1 LDKEEYHQKLDELTS
16 YVREKDY
23 ENALNIV
30 DSIDWR
36 RVKSINTLNMVADVY
51 EVNKDYESAKDILVL
66 AYSRASIGRNIL
78 YRLVEVCIR
87 LNQIDEAEKY
97 FREFSKVAKNDNSR
111 CILQYKLF
119 KAKGAPLEA
128 QIDVLEE
135 YKERE
140 YTERWAY
147 ELAVLYSRAGD
158 TKKCVE
164 TCDDLIL
171 WFSEGRYVMKAME
184 LKKQYAALTPS
195 QEQNYNRMKAAANR
209 RKQEERPAASSE
221 EAEGTE
227 ADASARAG
235 MFEEEERHAPESE
248 HASDSASVDFRDR
261 LAKGFRNVMH
271 SFTEDGESETGRRP
285 DKNSSSGSRRAS
297 GEDMAGGSR
306 RASGQNMTA
315 DARRVS
321 DEGMTA
327 DADGI
332 AGKDMRSD
340 RRGAAAESYDFR
352 AEGSA
357 RPSNNPELRQQNA
370 GAERKMTPAA
380 AAAEK
385 ARREGTSRK
394 MSTGEFN
401 LDAFLAETAGS
412 FSSEIAA
419 GSAKNNGTEAVS
431 AENGAAD
438 TAAAGKTSEQTAAA
452 GHTAEQA
459 AAEDHGS
466 AENAAEKRET
476 TDSRVT
482 NAENSKAWKP
492 APAAEIVEEEFPE
505 EAEIVEEESPEEA
518 EIVEEEFPEE
528 AEVVEEE
535 SPEEAEGVKD
545 EIRFEETEIVEEESP
560 EEAEVVEEESPE
572 EAEVVEEE
580 SPEEAEVV
588 EEESPEEAGIVEEG
602 SPEEAEIVE
611 EESPEEAEVVEEES
625 PEVAGAAEE
634 TVTGD
639 AEAVKEESPE
649 EAETVGEEPQKE
661 TAEPKDQAGGIRL
674 RDLEEEDLSREVTP
688 EALKAEAETE
698 AAADSTGREKS
709 EESGTGE
716 ASVGTD
722 SQKPKKKEI
731 HYIEEL
737 EIPDPQ
743 PTEEEKA
750 SHTHTIPLDTIGAN
764 TIPIS
769 IDKILSEETPEE
781 RRIRIMNR
789 AKPTRMNEEQ
799 RKIFTYFA
807 RIPGMDAQI
816 LEAISCVYEHAGEKT
831 SLHGNIAVMGARG
844 TGKTR
849 LTHGLVVAMCKDLG
863 MDAAKV
869 ARVKGADLNEKDPA
883 KVVARMAGG
892 FFMIEDVS
900 GMNEATVEKL
910 SQAMEFRTDCMIT
923 IIEDEKV
930 AMRAFLKK
938 YPRFAAKFDRVISI
952 PVFTNDELIT
962 FARTYATEN
971 GYKIDDMAIL
981 ALYTMIG
988 NMQTEE
994 EPVTISIVKEMIDK
1008 AISRSSAKRRRSRKN
1023 KKDKWLVL
1031 QEKDFNLT

>member
-1 LDKEEYHQKLDELTS
+1 MDKEEYHQKLDELTA

-23 ENALNIV
+23 ENALSIV

-111 CILQYKLF
+111 CLLQYKLF

-147 ELAVLYSRAGD
+147 ELAVLYSKAGD

-209 RKQEERPAASSE
+209 RKQEQSAGVASEDTESTE
-221 EAEGTE
+221 E
-227 ADASARAG
+227 DASARAG
-235 MFEEEERHAPESE
+235 IFKEEEREVPES
-248 HASDSASVDFRDR
+248 SSFVKRDR
-261 LAKGFRNVMH
+261 NRGEAAGSLESDNQVSGRGKRSEQEHPAESAAVEFKDRLEKGFHHVMH
-271 SFTEDGESETGRRP
+271 SFTEEGKTVDSGRNR
-285 DKNSSSGSRRAS
+285 DENVIVDSRRNS
-297 GEDMAGGSR
+297 GQHAGSDLRRTSDAGR
-306 RASGQNMTA
+306 TADTERAS
-315 DARRVS
+315 
-321 DEGMTA
+321 DE
-327 DADGI
+327 DL
-332 AGKDMRSD
+332 RSD
-340 RRGAAAESYDFR
+340 FGRSTDGSQASRVG
-352 AEGSA
+352 GSA
-357 RPSNNPELRQQNA
+357 RPSNNPELKQQNSVS
-370 GAERKMTPAA
+370 ERKLTPAA

-394 MSTGEFN
+394 MNTGDFN

-419 GSAKNNGTEAVS
+419 GAAKSETTGDAKAEAPTKAEGAARDAVPVEETEAV
-431 AENGAAD
+431 EI
-438 TAAAGKTSEQTAAA
+438 
-452 GHTAEQA
+452 
-459 AAEDHGS
+459 
-466 AENAAEKRET
+466 ET
-476 TDSRVT
+476 P
-482 NAENSKAWKP
+482 KA
-492 APAAEIVEEEFPE
+492 
-505 EAEIVEEESPEEA
+505 EAEIVEEKVSDRT
-518 EIVEEEFPEE
+518 
-528 AEVVEEE
+528 
-535 SPEEAEGVKD
+535 GVKNGT
-545 EIRFEETEIVEEESP
+545 RF

-580 SPEEAEVV
+580 SPEEAE
-588 EEESPEEAGIVEEG
+588 A
-602 SPEEAEIVE
+602 VE

-625 PEVAGAAEE
+625 PEE
-634 TVTGD
+634 
-639 AEAVKEESPE
+639 AEAVEEESPE
-649 EAETVGEEPQKE
+649 EAETVEEEVPEATEKS
-661 TAEPKDQAGGIRL
+661 KNLAGGIRL

-688 EALKAEAETE
+688 ETLKTGAGTE
-698 AAADSTGREKS
+698 GAAAGTGSVPS
-709 EESGTGE
+709 EEVRTDGTS
-716 ASVGTD
+716 ADAD
-722 SQKPKKKEI
+722 SAKPKKKEI

-743 PTEEEKA
+743 PSEAERA

-764 TIPIS
+764 TVPIS

-869 ARVKGADLNEKDPA
+869 ARVRGADLNEKDPA
-883 KVVARMAGG
+883 RVVARMAGG
-892 FFMIEDVS
+892 FFIIEDVS

-994 EPVTISIVKEMIDK
+994 EPVTISIVKDIIDK

>member
-1 LDKEEYHQKLDELTS
+1 MDKEEYHQKLDELTA

-23 ENALNIV
+23 ENALSIV

-87 LNQIDEAEKY
+87 LHQIDEAEKY

-111 CILQYKLF
+111 CLLQYKLF

-147 ELAVLYSRAGD
+147 ELAVLYSKAGD

-209 RKQEERPAASSE
+209 RKQEQSAGAPSE
-221 EAEGTE
+221 DTE
-227 ADASARAG
+227 STEEDASARAG
-235 MFEEEERHAPESE
+235 IFKEEEREVPES
-248 HASDSASVDFRDR
+248 SSFMKRDR
-261 LAKGFRNVMH
+261 NRAEAVGSMESDNQSSGRGTGSEQEHPAESAAVEFKDRLEKGFHHVIH
-271 SFTEDGESETGRRP
+271 SFTEESVDSGRNR
-285 DKNSSSGSRRAS
+285 DQNATVDSGRNPGRY
-297 GEDMAGGSR
+297 AGSDLRGTSDAGR
-306 RASGQNMTA
+306 TA
-315 DARRVS
+315 DTERYS
-321 DEGMTA
+321 DE
-327 DADGI
+327 DL
-332 AGKDMRSD
+332 RSD
-340 RRGAAAESYDFR
+340 FRRSTDESQ
-352 AEGSA
+352 ASSVGGSA
-357 RPSNNPELRQQNA
+357 RPSNNPELKQQNSVS
-370 GAERKMTPAA
+370 ERKMTPAA

-394 MSTGEFN
+394 MNTGDFN

-419 GSAKNNGTEAVS
+419 GAAKKETAGTAKADAPAEERGASKAEA
-431 AENGAAD
+431 AAKTAD
-438 TAAAGKTSEQTAAA
+438 TVK
-452 GHTAEQA
+452 AETPVEETGASKAEA
-459 AAEDHGS
+459 AAEKADTVK
-466 AENAAEKRET
+466 AE
-476 TDSRVT
+476 
-482 NAENSKAWKP
+482 
-492 APAAEIVEEEFPE
+492 APVEEAEAVEIETPE
-505 EAEIVEEESPEEA
+505 AEAEIVEEKVSDGT
-518 EIVEEEFPEE
+518 
-528 AEVVEEE
+528 
-535 SPEEAEGVKD
+535 GVKTGT
-545 EIRFEETEIVEEESP
+545 RF

-580 SPEEAEVV
+580 SPEEAETV
-588 EEESPEEAGIVEEG
+588 EEETEKS
-602 SPEEAEIVE
+602 
-611 EESPEEAEVVEEES
+611 
-625 PEVAGAAEE
+625 
-634 TVTGD
+634 
-639 AEAVKEESPE
+639 
-649 EAETVGEEPQKE
+649 
-661 TAEPKDQAGGIRL
+661 KDLAGGIRL

-688 EALKAEAETE
+688 ETLKAGAGTETE
-698 AAADSTGREKS
+698 GTAAGAGSVPSKEVRTD
-709 EESGTGE
+709 E
-716 ASVGTD
+716 ASADTD
-722 SQKPKKKEI
+722 SAKPKKKEI

-743 PTEEEKA
+743 PSEEERA

-764 TIPIS
+764 TVPIS

-892 FFMIEDVS
+892 FFVIEDVS

-994 EPVTISIVKEMIDK
+994 EPVTISIVKDMIDK

>member
-1 LDKEEYHQKLDELTS
+1 MDKEEYHQKLDELTA

-23 ENALNIV
+23 ENALSIV

-111 CILQYKLF
+111 CLLQYKLF

-147 ELAVLYSRAGD
+147 ELAVLYSKAGD

-209 RKQEERPAASSE
+209 RKQEQSAGVASEDTESTE
-221 EAEGTE
+221 E
-227 ADASARAG
+227 DASARAG
-235 MFEEEERHAPESE
+235 IFKEEEREVPES
-248 HASDSASVDFRDR
+248 SSFVKRDR
-261 LAKGFRNVMH
+261 NRGEAAGSLESENQVSGRGKRSEQEHPAESAAVEFKDRLEKGFHHVIH
-271 SFTEDGESETGRRP
+271 SFTEESDDSGRNR
-285 DKNSSSGSRRAS
+285 DQNATVDSGRNPGRYAGSDLRGTSDAGRTADTERAS
-297 GEDMAGGSR
+297 DEDL
-306 RASGQNMTA
+306 
-315 DARRVS
+315 
-321 DEGMTA
+321 
-327 DADGI
+327 
-332 AGKDMRSD
+332 RSD
-340 RRGAAAESYDFR
+340 IERSADESQASR
-352 AEGSA
+352 AGRSA
-357 RPSNNPELRQQNA
+357 RPSNNPELKQQNSVS
-370 GAERKMTPAA
+370 ERKLTPAA

-394 MSTGEFN
+394 MNTGDFN

-419 GSAKNNGTEAVS
+419 GAAKKETAGTAKADATAEERGASKAEA
-431 AENGAAD
+431 AAKTAD
-438 TAAAGKTSEQTAAA
+438 TVK
-452 GHTAEQA
+452 AETPVEETGASKAEA
-459 AAEDHGS
+459 AAEKADTVK
-466 AENAAEKRET
+466 AE
-476 TDSRVT
+476 
-482 NAENSKAWKP
+482 
-492 APAAEIVEEEFPE
+492 APVEEAEAVEIETPKA
-505 EAEIVEEESPEEA
+505 EAEIVEEKVSDRT
-518 EIVEEEFPEE
+518 
-528 AEVVEEE
+528 
-535 SPEEAEGVKD
+535 GVKTGT
-545 EIRFEETEIVEEESP
+545 RF

-588 EEESPEEAGIVEEG
+588 EEESPEEAET
-602 SPEEAEIVE
+602 VE
-611 EESPEEAEVVEEES
+611 EEVSEATEKS
-625 PEVAGAAEE
+625 
-634 TVTGD
+634 
-639 AEAVKEESPE
+639 KNL
-649 EAETVGEEPQKE
+649 
-661 TAEPKDQAGGIRL
+661 AGGIRL

-688 EALKAEAETE
+688 ETLKTGAGTE
-698 AAADSTGREKS
+698 GAAAGTGSVPS
-709 EESGTGE
+709 EEVRTDGTS
-716 ASVGTD
+716 ADAD
-722 SQKPKKKEI
+722 SAKPKKKEI

-743 PTEEEKA
+743 PSEAERA

-764 TIPIS
+764 TVPIS

-869 ARVKGADLNEKDPA
+869 ARVRGADLNEKDPA
-883 KVVARMAGG
+883 RVVARMAGG
-892 FFMIEDVS
+892 FFIIEDVS

-994 EPVTISIVKEMIDK
+994 EPVTISIVKDMIDK

>member
-1 LDKEEYHQKLDELTS
+1 MDKEEYHQKLDELTS
-16 YVREKDY
+16 YVRDKDY

-147 ELAVLYSRAGD
+147 ELAVLYSKAGD

-184 LKKQYAALTPS
+184 LKKQYAALSPS

-209 RKQEERPAASSE
+209 RRQEKNAAPTSE
-221 EAEGTE
+221 EAESTE

-235 MFEEEERHAPESE
+235 MFEEEAKEASESLTSVKRDRIERSRGEAEASKRHDRMSAEAERSE
-248 HASDSASVDFRDR
+248 EAGSADFRDR

-271 SFTEDGESETGRRP
+271 SFAEESEN
-285 DKNSSSGSRRAS
+285 D
-297 GEDMAGGSR
+297 E
-306 RASGQNMTA
+306 TA
-315 DARRVS
+315 DSRGVS
-321 DEGMTA
+321 AEGKKSYVGRSSA
-327 DADGI
+327 EG
-332 AGKDMRSD
+332 GK
-340 RRGAAAESYDFR
+340 SYDGGPS
-352 AEGSA
+352 AEGGKAYDGGFSA
-357 RPSNNPELRQQNA
+357 EGGKPYDGRPSEERVRPSNNPEVSRQPMRSA
-370 GAERKMTPAA
+370 DVKKMTPAA
-380 AAAEK
+380 AAAAK

-394 MSTGEFN
+394 MNTGEFN

-419 GSAKNNGTEAVS
+419 DAAKKSSGVENHAEDAAGQTEASEAGTAMNAANAKETSGTETK
-431 AENGAAD
+431 AENLTKEAATAGAEIPEKESEIED
-438 TAAAGKTSEQTAAA
+438 TE
-452 GHTAEQA
+452 
-459 AAEDHGS
+459 
-466 AENAAEKRET
+466 
-476 TDSRVT
+476 
-482 NAENSKAWKP
+482 P
-492 APAAEIVEEEFPE
+492 EIVEEIPE
-505 EAEIVEEESPEEA
+505 ETEIVEEESPEA
-518 EIVEEEFPEE
+518 
-528 AEVVEEE
+528 AEVAEEE
-535 SPEEAEGVKD
+535 SPEEVEVVEEERSEEAEV
-545 EIRFEETEIVEEESP
+545 VEEESP

-588 EEESPEEAGIVEEG
+588 EEESPEEA
-602 SPEEAEIVE
+602 
-611 EESPEEAEVVEEES
+611 EVVEEES
-625 PEVAGAAEE
+625 PEEVE
-634 TVTGD
+634 TVEEVP
-639 AEAVKEESPE
+639 EASVK
-649 EAETVGEEPQKE
+649 AQ
-661 TAEPKDQAGGIRL
+661 DQEGGIRL

-698 AAADSTGREKS
+698 AAIGRSESGDPEANRAEGAPVAADSE
-709 EESGTGE
+709 
-716 ASVGTD
+716 
-722 SQKPKKKEI
+722 KPKKKEI

-743 PTEEEKA
+743 PSESERA

-1023 KKDKWLVL
+1023 RKDKWLVL

>member
-1 LDKEEYHQKLDELTS
+1 MDKEEYHQKLDELTA

-23 ENALNIV
+23 ENALSIV

-111 CILQYKLF
+111 CLLQYKLF

-147 ELAVLYSRAGD
+147 ELAVLYSKAGD

-209 RKQEERPAASSE
+209 RKQEQSAGVASEDTESTE
-221 EAEGTE
+221 E
-227 ADASARAG
+227 DASARAG
-235 MFEEEERHAPESE
+235 IFKEEEREVPES
-248 HASDSASVDFRDR
+248 SSFVKRDR
-261 LAKGFRNVMH
+261 NRGEAAGSLESDNQVSGRGKRSEQEHPAESAAVEFKDRLEKGFHHVMH
-271 SFTEDGESETGRRP
+271 SFTEEGKTVDSGRNR
-285 DKNSSSGSRRAS
+285 DENVIVDSRRNS
-297 GEDMAGGSR
+297 GQHAGSDLRRTSDAGR
-306 RASGQNMTA
+306 TADTERAS
-315 DARRVS
+315 
-321 DEGMTA
+321 DE
-327 DADGI
+327 DL
-332 AGKDMRSD
+332 RSD
-340 RRGAAAESYDFR
+340 FGRSTDGSQASRVG
-352 AEGSA
+352 GSA
-357 RPSNNPELRQQNA
+357 RPSNNPELKQQNSVS
-370 GAERKMTPAA
+370 ERKLTPAA

-394 MSTGEFN
+394 MNTGDFN

-419 GSAKNNGTEAVS
+419 GAAKSETTGDAKAEAPTKAEGAARDAVPVEETEAV
-431 AENGAAD
+431 EI
-438 TAAAGKTSEQTAAA
+438 
-452 GHTAEQA
+452 
-459 AAEDHGS
+459 
-466 AENAAEKRET
+466 ET
-476 TDSRVT
+476 P
-482 NAENSKAWKP
+482 KA
-492 APAAEIVEEEFPE
+492 
-505 EAEIVEEESPEEA
+505 EAEIVEEKVSDRTG
-518 EIVEEEFPEE
+518 VKNGTRFEE

-535 SPEEAEGVKD
+535 SPEEAEA
-545 EIRFEETEIVEEESP
+545 VEEESP
-560 EEAEVVEEESPE
+560 EEAETVEEEVPE
-572 EAEVVEEE
+572 ATEK
-580 SPEEAEVV
+580 S
-588 EEESPEEAGIVEEG
+588 
-602 SPEEAEIVE
+602 
-611 EESPEEAEVVEEES
+611 
-625 PEVAGAAEE
+625 
-634 TVTGD
+634 
-639 AEAVKEESPE
+639 KNL
-649 EAETVGEEPQKE
+649 
-661 TAEPKDQAGGIRL
+661 AGGIRL

-688 EALKAEAETE
+688 ETLKTGAGTE
-698 AAADSTGREKS
+698 GAAAGTGSVPS
-709 EESGTGE
+709 EEVRTDGTS
-716 ASVGTD
+716 ADAD
-722 SQKPKKKEI
+722 SAKPKKKEI

-743 PTEEEKA
+743 PSEAERA

-764 TIPIS
+764 TVPIS

-869 ARVKGADLNEKDPA
+869 ARVRGADLNEKDPA
-883 KVVARMAGG
+883 RVVARMAGG
-892 FFMIEDVS
+892 FFIIEDVS

-994 EPVTISIVKEMIDK
+994 EPVTISIVKDIIDK

>member
-1 LDKEEYHQKLDELTS
+1 MDKEEYHQKLDELTA

-23 ENALNIV
+23 ENALSIV

-111 CILQYKLF
+111 CLLQYKLF

-147 ELAVLYSRAGD
+147 ELAVLYSKAGD

-184 LKKQYAALTPS
+184 LKNQYAALTPS

-209 RKQEERPAASSE
+209 RKQEQSAGVASEDTESTE
-221 EAEGTE
+221 E
-227 ADASARAG
+227 DASARAG
-235 MFEEEERHAPESE
+235 IFKEEEREVPES
-248 HASDSASVDFRDR
+248 SSFVKRDR
-261 LAKGFRNVMH
+261 NRGEAAGSLESENQVSGRGKRSEQEHPAESAAVEFKDRLEKGFHHVMH
-271 SFTEDGESETGRRP
+271 SFAEEGETVDSGRNR
-285 DKNSSSGSRRAS
+285 DQNATVDSRRNSGQHAGSDLSRTSGSGRTVDTERAS
-297 GEDMAGGSR
+297 DEDL
-306 RASGQNMTA
+306 
-315 DARRVS
+315 
-321 DEGMTA
+321 
-327 DADGI
+327 
-332 AGKDMRSD
+332 RSD
-340 RRGAAAESYDFR
+340 FERSVDESQASR
-352 AEGSA
+352 VGRSA
-357 RPSNNPELRQQNA
+357 RPSNNPELKQQNSIS
-370 GAERKMTPAA
+370 ERKLTPAA

-394 MSTGEFN
+394 MNTGDFN

-419 GSAKNNGTEAVS
+419 GAAKKETAGTAKADATAEERGASKAEA
-431 AENGAAD
+431 AAKTAD
-438 TAAAGKTSEQTAAA
+438 TVK
-452 GHTAEQA
+452 AETPVEETGASKAEA
-459 AAEDHGS
+459 AAEKADTVK
-466 AENAAEKRET
+466 AE
-476 TDSRVT
+476 
-482 NAENSKAWKP
+482 
-492 APAAEIVEEEFPE
+492 APVEEAEAVEIETPKA
-505 EAEIVEEESPEEA
+505 EAEIVEEKVSDRTG
-518 EIVEEEFPEE
+518 VKTGTRFEE
-528 AEVVEEE
+528 AEV
-535 SPEEAEGVKD
+535 
-545 EIRFEETEIVEEESP
+545 VEEESP

-588 EEESPEEAGIVEEG
+588 EEESPEEA
-602 SPEEAEIVE
+602 
-611 EESPEEAEVVEEES
+611 
-625 PEVAGAAEE
+625 E
-634 TVTGD
+634 TVD
-639 AEAVKEESPE
+639 EEVPEATEKSKNL
-649 EAETVGEEPQKE
+649 AS
-661 TAEPKDQAGGIRL
+661 GIRL

-688 EALKAEAETE
+688 ETLKTGAGTE
-698 AAADSTGREKS
+698 GAAAGTGSVPS
-709 EESGTGE
+709 EEVRTDGTS
-716 ASVGTD
+716 ADAD
-722 SQKPKKKEI
+722 SAKPKKKEI

-743 PTEEEKA
+743 PSEAERA

-764 TIPIS
+764 TVPIS

-869 ARVKGADLNEKDPA
+869 ARVRGADLNEKDPA
-883 KVVARMAGG
+883 RVVARMAGG
-892 FFMIEDVS
+892 FFIIEDVS

-994 EPVTISIVKEMIDK
+994 EPVTISIVKDMIDK

>member
-1 LDKEEYHQKLDELTS
+1 MDKEEYHQKLDELTA

-23 ENALNIV
+23 ENALSIV

-111 CILQYKLF
+111 CLLQYKLF

-147 ELAVLYSRAGD
+147 ELAVLYSKAGD

-209 RKQEERPAASSE
+209 RKQEQSAGVASEDTESTE
-221 EAEGTE
+221 E
-227 ADASARAG
+227 DASARAG
-235 MFEEEERHAPESE
+235 IFKEEEREVPES
-248 HASDSASVDFRDR
+248 SSFVKRDR
-261 LAKGFRNVMH
+261 NRGEAAGSLESENQVSGRGKRSEQEHPAESAAVEFKDRLEKGFHHVMH
-271 SFTEDGESETGRRP
+271 SFAEEGETVDSGRNR
-285 DKNSSSGSRRAS
+285 DQNATVDSRRNSGQHAGSDLSRTSGSGRTVDTERAS
-297 GEDMAGGSR
+297 DEDLRSDFERSADGSQ
-306 RASGQNMTA
+306 AS
-315 DARRVS
+315 RVS
-321 DEGMTA
+321 
-327 DADGI
+327 
-332 AGKDMRSD
+332 
-340 RRGAAAESYDFR
+340 
-352 AEGSA
+352 GSG
-357 RPSNNPELRQQNA
+357 RPSNNPELKQQNSVSA
-370 GAERKMTPAA
+370 RKLTPAA

-394 MSTGEFN
+394 MNTGDFN

-419 GSAKNNGTEAVS
+419 GAAKKETAGTAKADAT
-431 AENGAAD
+431 AEERGASKAE
-438 TAAAGKTSEQTAAA
+438 AAAKTADPVK
-452 GHTAEQA
+452 AETPVEETGASKAEA
-459 AAEDHGS
+459 AAEKADTVK
-466 AENAAEKRET
+466 AE
-476 TDSRVT
+476 
-482 NAENSKAWKP
+482 
-492 APAAEIVEEEFPE
+492 APVEEAEAVEIETPKA
-505 EAEIVEEESPEEA
+505 EAEIVEEKVSDRT
-518 EIVEEEFPEE
+518 
-528 AEVVEEE
+528 
-535 SPEEAEGVKD
+535 GVKTGT
-545 EIRFEETEIVEEESP
+545 RF

-588 EEESPEEAGIVEEG
+588 EEESPEEA
-602 SPEEAEIVE
+602 
-611 EESPEEAEVVEEES
+611 
-625 PEVAGAAEE
+625 E
-634 TVTGD
+634 TVD
-639 AEAVKEESPE
+639 EEVPEATEKSKNL
-649 EAETVGEEPQKE
+649 AS
-661 TAEPKDQAGGIRL
+661 GIRL

-688 EALKAEAETE
+688 ETLKTGAGTE
-698 AAADSTGREKS
+698 GAAAGTGSVPS
-709 EESGTGE
+709 EEVRTDGTS
-716 ASVGTD
+716 ADAD
-722 SQKPKKKEI
+722 SAKPKKKEI

-743 PTEEEKA
+743 PSEAERA

-764 TIPIS
+764 TVPIS

-869 ARVKGADLNEKDPA
+869 ARVRGTDLNEKDPA
-883 KVVARMAGG
+883 RVVARMAGG
-892 FFMIEDVS
+892 FFIIEDVS

-994 EPVTISIVKEMIDK
+994 EPVTISIVKDMIDK

>member
-1 LDKEEYHQKLDELTS
+1 MDKEEYHQKLDELTA

-23 ENALNIV
+23 ENALSIV

-111 CILQYKLF
+111 CLLQYKLF

-147 ELAVLYSRAGD
+147 ELAVLYSKAGD

-209 RKQEERPAASSE
+209 RKQEQSAGVASEDTESTE
-221 EAEGTE
+221 E
-227 ADASARAG
+227 DASARAG
-235 MFEEEERHAPESE
+235 IFKEEEREVPES
-248 HASDSASVDFRDR
+248 SSFVKRDR
-261 LAKGFRNVMH
+261 NRGEAAGSLESDNQVSGRGKRSEQEHPAESAAVEFKDRLEKGFHHVMH
-271 SFTEDGESETGRRP
+271 SFTEEGKTVDSGRNR
-285 DKNSSSGSRRAS
+285 DENVIVDSRRNS
-297 GEDMAGGSR
+297 GQHAGSDLRRTSDAGR
-306 RASGQNMTA
+306 TADTERAS
-315 DARRVS
+315 
-321 DEGMTA
+321 DE
-327 DADGI
+327 DL
-332 AGKDMRSD
+332 RSD
-340 RRGAAAESYDFR
+340 FGRSTDGSQASRVG
-352 AEGSA
+352 GSA
-357 RPSNNPELRQQNA
+357 RPSNNPELKQQNSVS
-370 GAERKMTPAA
+370 ERKLTPAA

-394 MSTGEFN
+394 MNTGDFN

-419 GSAKNNGTEAVS
+419 GAAKSETTGDAKAEAPTKAEGAARDAVPVEETEAV
-431 AENGAAD
+431 EI
-438 TAAAGKTSEQTAAA
+438 
-452 GHTAEQA
+452 
-459 AAEDHGS
+459 
-466 AENAAEKRET
+466 ET
-476 TDSRVT
+476 P
-482 NAENSKAWKP
+482 KA
-492 APAAEIVEEEFPE
+492 
-505 EAEIVEEESPEEA
+505 EAEIVEEKVSDRT
-518 EIVEEEFPEE
+518 
-528 AEVVEEE
+528 
-535 SPEEAEGVKD
+535 GVKNGT
-545 EIRFEETEIVEEESP
+545 RF

-580 SPEEAEVV
+580 SPEEAE
-588 EEESPEEAGIVEEG
+588 A
-602 SPEEAEIVE
+602 VE

-625 PEVAGAAEE
+625 PEE
-634 TVTGD
+634 
-639 AEAVKEESPE
+639 AEAVEEESPE
-649 EAETVGEEPQKE
+649 EAETVEEEVPEATEKS
-661 TAEPKDQAGGIRL
+661 KNLAGGIRL

-688 EALKAEAETE
+688 ETLKTGAGTE
-698 AAADSTGREKS
+698 GAAAGTGSVPS
-709 EESGTGE
+709 EEVRTDGTS
-716 ASVGTD
+716 ADAD
-722 SQKPKKKEI
+722 SAKPKKKEI

-743 PTEEEKA
+743 PSEAERA

-764 TIPIS
+764 TVPIS

-869 ARVKGADLNEKDPA
+869 ARVRGTDLNEKDPA
-883 KVVARMAGG
+883 RVVARMAGG
-892 FFMIEDVS
+892 FFIIEDVS

-994 EPVTISIVKEMIDK
+994 EPVTISIVKDIIDK

>member
-1 LDKEEYHQKLDELTS
+1 MDKEEYHQKLDELTS

-147 ELAVLYSRAGD
+147 ELAVLYSKAGD

-184 LKKQYAALTPS
+184 LKKQYAALSPS

-209 RKQEERPAASSE
+209 RRQERNPVPTSE
-221 EAEGTE
+221 EAESME

-235 MFEEEERHAPESE
+235 MFEEEEKETAESSPSVKRDRSERRGGEAEASQRDDRSSAEAEASKRHDRSSAEAERPEES
-248 HASDSASVDFRDR
+248 SSADFRDR

-271 SFTEDGESETGRRP
+271 SFTEESNNDGTDNSRRSSAEGVRAYEGKTSAEGVRAYEGKTSAEGMKAYDGKTSAEGLRSGDGKTSAAGRRTE
-285 DKNSSSGSRRAS
+285 DGS
-297 GEDMAGGSR
+297 
-306 RASGQNMTA
+306 
-315 DARRVS
+315 V
-321 DEGMTA
+321 
-327 DADGI
+327 
-332 AGKDMRSD
+332 
-340 RRGAAAESYDFR
+340 
-352 AEGSA
+352 
-357 RPSNNPELRQQNA
+357 RPSNNPEVSPQPKSSA
-370 GAERKMTPAA
+370 SEKKMTPAA
-380 AAAEK
+380 AAAAK

-394 MSTGEFN
+394 IDTGAFN

-419 GSAKNNGTEAVS
+419 DAAKNDG
-431 AENGAAD
+431 
-438 TAAAGKTSEQTAAA
+438 
-452 GHTAEQA
+452 
-459 AAEDHGS
+459 
-466 AENAAEKRET
+466 AEKNPAEEATVET
-476 TDSRVT
+476 KNPAKETEIGV
-482 NAENSKAWKP
+482 AET
-492 APAAEIVEEEFPE
+492 EIVEEIP
-505 EAEIVEEESPEEA
+505 EESPEEA
-518 EIVEEEFPEE
+518 EV
-528 AEVVEEE
+528 
-535 SPEEAEGVKD
+535 
-545 EIRFEETEIVEEESP
+545 VEEESP

-588 EEESPEEAGIVEEG
+588 EEESPEEAEV
-602 SPEEAEIVE
+602 VE

-625 PEVAGAAEE
+625 PEEAEVVE
-634 TVTGD
+634 
-639 AEAVKEESPE
+639 EESPE
-649 EAETVGEEPQKE
+649 EAEVVEEESPE
-661 TAEPKDQAGGIRL
+661 EAEVVEEESSEEAEIVEEESPEEAEAVEKAPEASGKSQNQEGGIRL

-698 AAADSTGREKS
+698 AAIGRNEGGKSEANKADGVSVQADSE
-709 EESGTGE
+709 
-716 ASVGTD
+716 
-722 SQKPKKKEI
+722 KPKKKEI

-743 PTEEEKA
+743 PTEAERA

-869 ARVKGADLNEKDPA
+869 ARVKGAELNEKDPA

-910 SQAMEFRTDCMIT
+910 SQAMEFRTDCMVT

-1008 AISRSSAKRRRSRKN
+1008 AISRSSAKRRRNRKN
-1023 KKDKWLVL
+1023 RKDKWLVL

>member
-1 LDKEEYHQKLDELTS
+1 MDKEEYHQKLDELTA

-23 ENALNIV
+23 ENALSIV

-111 CILQYKLF
+111 CLLQYKLF

-147 ELAVLYSRAGD
+147 ELAVLYSKAGD

-209 RKQEERPAASSE
+209 RKQEQSAGVASEDTESTE
-221 EAEGTE
+221 E
-227 ADASARAG
+227 DASARAG
-235 MFEEEERHAPESE
+235 IFKEEEREVPES
-248 HASDSASVDFRDR
+248 SSFVKRDR
-261 LAKGFRNVMH
+261 NRGEAAGSLESDNQVSGRGKRSEQEHPAESAAVEFKDRLEKGFHHVMH
-271 SFTEDGESETGRRP
+271 SFTEEGKTVDSGRNR
-285 DKNSSSGSRRAS
+285 DENVIVDSRRNS
-297 GEDMAGGSR
+297 GQHAGSDLRRTSDAGR
-306 RASGQNMTA
+306 TADTERAS
-315 DARRVS
+315 
-321 DEGMTA
+321 DE
-327 DADGI
+327 DL
-332 AGKDMRSD
+332 RSD
-340 RRGAAAESYDFR
+340 FGRSTDGSQASRVG
-352 AEGSA
+352 GSA
-357 RPSNNPELRQQNA
+357 RPSNNPELKQQNSVS
-370 GAERKMTPAA
+370 ERKLTPAA

-394 MSTGEFN
+394 MNTGDFN

-419 GSAKNNGTEAVS
+419 GAAKSETTGDAKAEAPTKAEGAARDAVPVEETEAV
-431 AENGAAD
+431 EI
-438 TAAAGKTSEQTAAA
+438 
-452 GHTAEQA
+452 
-459 AAEDHGS
+459 
-466 AENAAEKRET
+466 ET
-476 TDSRVT
+476 P
-482 NAENSKAWKP
+482 KA
-492 APAAEIVEEEFPE
+492 
-505 EAEIVEEESPEEA
+505 EAEIVEEKVSDRTGVKNGTRFEEA
-518 EIVEEEFPEE
+518 EVVEEESPEE

-535 SPEEAEGVKD
+535 SPEEAEA
-545 EIRFEETEIVEEESP
+545 VEEESP

-580 SPEEAEVV
+580 SPEEAE
-588 EEESPEEAGIVEEG
+588 A
-602 SPEEAEIVE
+602 VE
-611 EESPEEAEVVEEES
+611 EESPEEAETVEGEV
-625 PEVAGAAEE
+625 PEATE
-634 TVTGD
+634 
-639 AEAVKEESPE
+639 KS
-649 EAETVGEEPQKE
+649 KNL
-661 TAEPKDQAGGIRL
+661 AGGIRL

-688 EALKAEAETE
+688 ETLKTGAGTE
-698 AAADSTGREKS
+698 GAAAGTGSVPS
-709 EESGTGE
+709 EEVRTDGTS
-716 ASVGTD
+716 ADAD
-722 SQKPKKKEI
+722 SAKPKKKEI

-743 PTEEEKA
+743 PSEAERA

-764 TIPIS
+764 TVPIS

-869 ARVKGADLNEKDPA
+869 ARVRGADLNEKDPA
-883 KVVARMAGG
+883 RVVARMAGG
-892 FFMIEDVS
+892 FFIIEDVS

-994 EPVTISIVKEMIDK
+994 EPVTISIVKDMIDK
-1008 AISRSSAKRRRSRKN
+1008 AISHSSAKRRRSRKN

>member
-1 LDKEEYHQKLDELTS
+1 MDKEEYHQKLDELTA

-23 ENALNIV
+23 ENALSIV

-111 CILQYKLF
+111 CLLQYKLF

-147 ELAVLYSRAGD
+147 ELAVLYSKAGD

-209 RKQEERPAASSE
+209 RKQEQSAGVASEDTESTE
-221 EAEGTE
+221 E
-227 ADASARAG
+227 DASARAG
-235 MFEEEERHAPESE
+235 IFKEEEREVPES
-248 HASDSASVDFRDR
+248 SSFVKRDR
-261 LAKGFRNVMH
+261 NRGEAAGSLESENQVSGRGKRSEQEHPAESAAVEFKDRLEKGFHHVMH
-271 SFTEDGESETGRRP
+271 SFAEEGETIDSGRNQDENATVDSRRNSGQHAGSDLRRTSDAGRTADTERASDEDLRSDFERSADGSQASRV
-285 DKNSSSGSRRAS
+285 SGS
-297 GEDMAGGSR
+297 G
-306 RASGQNMTA
+306 
-315 DARRVS
+315 
-321 DEGMTA
+321 
-327 DADGI
+327 
-332 AGKDMRSD
+332 
-340 RRGAAAESYDFR
+340 
-352 AEGSA
+352 
-357 RPSNNPELRQQNA
+357 RPSNNPELKQQNSVSA
-370 GAERKMTPAA
+370 RKLTPAA

-394 MSTGEFN
+394 MDTGDFN

-419 GSAKNNGTEAVS
+419 GAAKSETTGDAKAEAPTK
-431 AENGAAD
+431 AEGAARD
-438 TAAAGKTSEQTAAA
+438 A
-452 GHTAEQA
+452 
-459 AAEDHGS
+459 
-466 AENAAEKRET
+466 
-476 TDSRVT
+476 V
-482 NAENSKAWKP
+482 P
-492 APAAEIVEEEFPE
+492 VEETETV
-505 EAEIVEEESPEEA
+505 EIETPKA
-518 EIVEEEFPEE
+518 E

-535 SPEEAEGVKD
+535 SPA
-545 EIRFEETEIVEEESP
+545 
-560 EEAEVVEEESPE
+560 EAEVVEEESPAE
-572 EAEVVEEE
+572 AEVVEEESPAEAEVVEEE

-588 EEESPEEAGIVEEG
+588 EEESPEEAGT
-602 SPEEAEIVE
+602 VE
-611 EESPEEAEVVEEES
+611 EEVPEETEKS
-625 PEVAGAAEE
+625 
-634 TVTGD
+634 
-639 AEAVKEESPE
+639 KNL
-649 EAETVGEEPQKE
+649 
-661 TAEPKDQAGGIRL
+661 AGGIRL

-688 EALKAEAETE
+688 ETLKTGSGTE
-698 AAADSTGREKS
+698 GAAAGTGSVPS
-709 EESGTGE
+709 EEVRTDGTS
-716 ASVGTD
+716 ADAD
-722 SQKPKKKEI
+722 SAKPKKKEI

-743 PTEEEKA
+743 PSEAERA

-764 TIPIS
+764 TVPIS

-869 ARVKGADLNEKDPA
+869 ARVRGADLNEKDPA
-883 KVVARMAGG
+883 RVVARMAGG
-892 FFMIEDVS
+892 FFIIEDVS

-910 SQAMEFRTDCMIT
+910 SQAMEFRTDCMVT

-994 EPVTISIVKEMIDK
+994 EPVTISIVKDMIDK

>member
-1 LDKEEYHQKLDELTS
+1 MDKEEYHQKLDELTA

-23 ENALNIV
+23 ENALSIV

-111 CILQYKLF
+111 CLLQYKLF

-147 ELAVLYSRAGD
+147 ELAVLYSKAGD

-209 RKQEERPAASSE
+209 RKQEQSAGVASEDTESTE
-221 EAEGTE
+221 E
-227 ADASARAG
+227 DASARAG
-235 MFEEEERHAPESE
+235 IFKEEEREVPES
-248 HASDSASVDFRDR
+248 SSFVKRDR
-261 LAKGFRNVMH
+261 NRGEAAGSLESENQVSGRGKRSEQEHPAESAAVEFKDRLEKGFHHVIH
-271 SFTEDGESETGRRP
+271 SFTEESDDSGRNR
-285 DKNSSSGSRRAS
+285 DQNATVDSGRNPGRYAGSDLRGTSDAGRTADTERAS
-297 GEDMAGGSR
+297 DEDL
-306 RASGQNMTA
+306 
-315 DARRVS
+315 
-321 DEGMTA
+321 
-327 DADGI
+327 
-332 AGKDMRSD
+332 RSD
-340 RRGAAAESYDFR
+340 IERSADESQASR
-352 AEGSA
+352 AGRSA
-357 RPSNNPELRQQNA
+357 RPSNNPELKQQNSVS
-370 GAERKMTPAA
+370 ERKLTPAA

-394 MSTGEFN
+394 MNTGDFN

-419 GSAKNNGTEAVS
+419 GAAKKETAGTAKADATAEERGASKAEA
-431 AENGAAD
+431 AAKTAD
-438 TAAAGKTSEQTAAA
+438 TVK
-452 GHTAEQA
+452 AETPVEETGASKAEA
-459 AAEDHGS
+459 AAEKADTVK
-466 AENAAEKRET
+466 AE
-476 TDSRVT
+476 
-482 NAENSKAWKP
+482 
-492 APAAEIVEEEFPE
+492 APVEEAEAVEIETPKA
-505 EAEIVEEESPEEA
+505 EAEIVEEKVSDRTG
-518 EIVEEEFPEE
+518 VKTGTRFEE

-535 SPEEAEGVKD
+535 SPEEAE
-545 EIRFEETEIVEEESP
+545 TVEEEVS
-560 EEAEVVEEESPE
+560 EATEKS
-572 EAEVVEEE
+572 
-580 SPEEAEVV
+580 
-588 EEESPEEAGIVEEG
+588 
-602 SPEEAEIVE
+602 
-611 EESPEEAEVVEEES
+611 
-625 PEVAGAAEE
+625 
-634 TVTGD
+634 
-639 AEAVKEESPE
+639 KNL
-649 EAETVGEEPQKE
+649 
-661 TAEPKDQAGGIRL
+661 AGGIRL

-688 EALKAEAETE
+688 ETLKTGAGTE
-698 AAADSTGREKS
+698 GAAAGTGSVPS
-709 EESGTGE
+709 EEVRTDGTS
-716 ASVGTD
+716 ADAD
-722 SQKPKKKEI
+722 SAKPKKKEI

-743 PTEEEKA
+743 PSEAERA

-764 TIPIS
+764 TVPIS

-869 ARVKGADLNEKDPA
+869 ARVRGADLNEKDPA
-883 KVVARMAGG
+883 RVVARMAGG
-892 FFMIEDVS
+892 FFIIEDVS

-994 EPVTISIVKEMIDK
+994 EPVTISIVKDMIDK

>member
-1 LDKEEYHQKLDELTS
+1 MDKEEYHQKLDELTA

-23 ENALNIV
+23 ENALSIV

-111 CILQYKLF
+111 CLLQYKLF

-147 ELAVLYSRAGD
+147 ELAVLYSKAGD

-209 RKQEERPAASSE
+209 RKQEQSAGVASEDTESTE
-221 EAEGTE
+221 E
-227 ADASARAG
+227 DASARAG
-235 MFEEEERHAPESE
+235 IFKEEEREVPES
-248 HASDSASVDFRDR
+248 SSFVKRDR
-261 LAKGFRNVMH
+261 NRGEAAGSLESENQVSGRGKRSEQEHPAESAAVEFKDRLEKGFHHVMH
-271 SFTEDGESETGRRP
+271 SFAEEGETVDSGRNR
-285 DKNSSSGSRRAS
+285 DQNATVDSRRNSGQHAGSDLSRTSGSGRTVDTERAS
-297 GEDMAGGSR
+297 DEDL
-306 RASGQNMTA
+306 
-315 DARRVS
+315 
-321 DEGMTA
+321 
-327 DADGI
+327 
-332 AGKDMRSD
+332 RSD
-340 RRGAAAESYDFR
+340 FERSVDESQASR
-352 AEGSA
+352 VGRSA
-357 RPSNNPELRQQNA
+357 RPSNNPELKQQNSIS
-370 GAERKMTPAA
+370 ERKLTPAA

-394 MSTGEFN
+394 MNTGDFN

-419 GSAKNNGTEAVS
+419 GAAKKETAGTAKADATAEERGASKAEA
-431 AENGAAD
+431 AAKTAD
-438 TAAAGKTSEQTAAA
+438 TVK
-452 GHTAEQA
+452 AETPVEETGASKAEA
-459 AAEDHGS
+459 AAEKADTVK
-466 AENAAEKRET
+466 AE
-476 TDSRVT
+476 
-482 NAENSKAWKP
+482 
-492 APAAEIVEEEFPE
+492 APVEEAEAVEIETPKA
-505 EAEIVEEESPEEA
+505 EAEIVEEKVSDRT
-518 EIVEEEFPEE
+518 
-528 AEVVEEE
+528 
-535 SPEEAEGVKD
+535 GVKTGT
-545 EIRFEETEIVEEESP
+545 RF

-580 SPEEAEVV
+580 SPEEAETVD
-588 EEESPEEAGIVEEG
+588 EEVPEATEKSKNLA
-602 SPEEAEIVE
+602 S
-611 EESPEEAEVVEEES
+611 
-625 PEVAGAAEE
+625 
-634 TVTGD
+634 
-639 AEAVKEESPE
+639 
-649 EAETVGEEPQKE
+649 
-661 TAEPKDQAGGIRL
+661 GIRL

-688 EALKAEAETE
+688 ETLKTGAGTE
-698 AAADSTGREKS
+698 GAAAGTGSVPS
-709 EESGTGE
+709 EEVRTDGTS
-716 ASVGTD
+716 ADAD
-722 SQKPKKKEI
+722 SAKPKKKEI

-743 PTEEEKA
+743 PSEAERA

-764 TIPIS
+764 TVPIS

-869 ARVKGADLNEKDPA
+869 ARVRGADLNEKDPA
-883 KVVARMAGG
+883 RVVARMAGG
-892 FFMIEDVS
+892 FFIIEDVS

-994 EPVTISIVKEMIDK
+994 EPVTISIVKDMIDK

>member
-1 LDKEEYHQKLDELTS
+1 MDKEEYHQKLDELTA

-23 ENALNIV
+23 ENALSIV

-111 CILQYKLF
+111 CLLQYKLF

-147 ELAVLYSRAGD
+147 ELAVLYSKAGD

-209 RKQEERPAASSE
+209 RKQEQSAGVASEDTESTE
-221 EAEGTE
+221 E
-227 ADASARAG
+227 DASARAG
-235 MFEEEERHAPESE
+235 IFKEEEREVPES
-248 HASDSASVDFRDR
+248 SSFVKRDR
-261 LAKGFRNVMH
+261 NRGEAAGSLESENQVSGRGKRSEQEHPAESAAVEFKDRLERGFHHVIH
-271 SFTEDGESETGRRP
+271 SFTEESDDSGRNR
-285 DKNSSSGSRRAS
+285 DQNATVDSGRNPGRYAGSDLRGTSDAGRTADTERAS
-297 GEDMAGGSR
+297 DEDL
-306 RASGQNMTA
+306 
-315 DARRVS
+315 
-321 DEGMTA
+321 
-327 DADGI
+327 
-332 AGKDMRSD
+332 RSD
-340 RRGAAAESYDFR
+340 FRRSTDESQ
-352 AEGSA
+352 ASSVGGSA
-357 RPSNNPELRQQNA
+357 RPSNNPELKQQNSVS
-370 GAERKMTPAA
+370 ERKMTPAA

-394 MSTGEFN
+394 MNTGDFN

-419 GSAKNNGTEAVS
+419 GAAKKETAGTAKADAPAEERGASKAEA
-431 AENGAAD
+431 AAKTAD
-438 TAAAGKTSEQTAAA
+438 TVK
-452 GHTAEQA
+452 AETPVEETGASKAEA
-459 AAEDHGS
+459 AAEKADTVK
-466 AENAAEKRET
+466 AE
-476 TDSRVT
+476 
-482 NAENSKAWKP
+482 
-492 APAAEIVEEEFPE
+492 APVEEAEAVEIETPE
-505 EAEIVEEESPEEA
+505 AEAEIVEEKVSDRT
-518 EIVEEEFPEE
+518 
-528 AEVVEEE
+528 
-535 SPEEAEGVKD
+535 GVKTGT
-545 EIRFEETEIVEEESP
+545 RF

-588 EEESPEEAGIVEEG
+588 EEESPEEA
-602 SPEEAEIVE
+602 
-611 EESPEEAEVVEEES
+611 
-625 PEVAGAAEE
+625 E
-634 TVTGD
+634 TVD
-639 AEAVKEESPE
+639 EEVPEATEKSKNL
-649 EAETVGEEPQKE
+649 AS
-661 TAEPKDQAGGIRL
+661 GIRL

-688 EALKAEAETE
+688 ETLKTGAGTE
-698 AAADSTGREKS
+698 GAAAGTGSVPS
-709 EESGTGE
+709 EEVRTDGTS
-716 ASVGTD
+716 ADAD
-722 SQKPKKKEI
+722 SAKPKKKEI

-743 PTEEEKA
+743 PSEAERA

-764 TIPIS
+764 TVPIS

-869 ARVKGADLNEKDPA
+869 ARVRGADLNEKDPA
-883 KVVARMAGG
+883 RVVARMAGG
-892 FFMIEDVS
+892 FFIIEDVS

-994 EPVTISIVKEMIDK
+994 EPVTISIVKDMIDK

>member
-1 LDKEEYHQKLDELTS
+1 MDKEEYHQKLDELTA

-23 ENALNIV
+23 ENALSIV

-111 CILQYKLF
+111 CLLQYKLF

-147 ELAVLYSRAGD
+147 ELVVLYSKAGD

-209 RKQEERPAASSE
+209 RKQEQSAGVASEDTESTE
-221 EAEGTE
+221 E
-227 ADASARAG
+227 DASARAG
-235 MFEEEERHAPESE
+235 IFKEEEREVPES
-248 HASDSASVDFRDR
+248 SSFVKRDR
-261 LAKGFRNVMH
+261 NRGEAAGSLESENQVSGRGKRSEQEHPAESAAVEFKDRLERGFHHVIH
-271 SFTEDGESETGRRP
+271 SFTEESDDSGRNR
-285 DKNSSSGSRRAS
+285 DQNATVDSGRNPGRYAGSDLRGTSDAGRTADTERAS
-297 GEDMAGGSR
+297 DEDL
-306 RASGQNMTA
+306 
-315 DARRVS
+315 
-321 DEGMTA
+321 
-327 DADGI
+327 
-332 AGKDMRSD
+332 RSD
-340 RRGAAAESYDFR
+340 FRRSTDESQ
-352 AEGSA
+352 ASSVGGSA
-357 RPSNNPELRQQNA
+357 RPSNNPELKQQNSVS
-370 GAERKMTPAA
+370 ERKMTPAA

-394 MSTGEFN
+394 MNTGDFN

-419 GSAKNNGTEAVS
+419 GAAKKETAGTAKADAPAEERGASKAEA
-431 AENGAAD
+431 AAKTAD
-438 TAAAGKTSEQTAAA
+438 TVK
-452 GHTAEQA
+452 AETPVEETGASKAEA
-459 AAEDHGS
+459 AAEKADTVK
-466 AENAAEKRET
+466 AE
-476 TDSRVT
+476 
-482 NAENSKAWKP
+482 
-492 APAAEIVEEEFPE
+492 APVEEAEAVEIETPE
-505 EAEIVEEESPEEA
+505 AEAEIVEEKVSDRTG
-518 EIVEEEFPEE
+518 VKTGTRFEE
-528 AEVVEEE
+528 AEV
-535 SPEEAEGVKD
+535 
-545 EIRFEETEIVEEESP
+545 VEEESP

-588 EEESPEEAGIVEEG
+588 EEESPEEA
-602 SPEEAEIVE
+602 EAVE

-625 PEVAGAAEE
+625 PEEAEVVE
-634 TVTGD
+634 
-639 AEAVKEESPE
+639 EESPE
-649 EAETVGEEPQKE
+649 EAETVDEEVPEATEKSKNL
-661 TAEPKDQAGGIRL
+661 ASGIRL

-688 EALKAEAETE
+688 ETLKTGAGTE
-698 AAADSTGREKS
+698 GAAAGTGSVPS
-709 EESGTGE
+709 EEVRTDGTS
-716 ASVGTD
+716 ADAD
-722 SQKPKKKEI
+722 SAKPKKKEI

-743 PTEEEKA
+743 PSEAERA

-764 TIPIS
+764 TVPIS

-869 ARVKGADLNEKDPA
+869 ARVRGADLNEKDPA
-883 KVVARMAGG
+883 RVVARMAGG
-892 FFMIEDVS
+892 FFIIEDVS

-994 EPVTISIVKEMIDK
+994 EPVTISIVKDMIDK

>member
-1 LDKEEYHQKLDELTS
+1 MDKEEYHQKLDELTA

-23 ENALNIV
+23 ENALSIV

-51 EVNKDYESAKDILVL
+51 EVNKDYKSAKDILVL

-111 CILQYKLF
+111 CLLQYKLF

-147 ELAVLYSRAGD
+147 ELAVLYSKAGD

-209 RKQEERPAASSE
+209 RKQEQSAGVASEDTESTE
-221 EAEGTE
+221 E
-227 ADASARAG
+227 DASARAG
-235 MFEEEERHAPESE
+235 IFKEEEREVPES
-248 HASDSASVDFRDR
+248 SSFVKRDR
-261 LAKGFRNVMH
+261 NRGEAAGSLESDNQVSGRGKRSEQEHPAESAAVEFKDRLEKGFHHVMH
-271 SFTEDGESETGRRP
+271 SFTEEGKTVDSGRNR
-285 DKNSSSGSRRAS
+285 DENAIVDSRRNS
-297 GEDMAGGSR
+297 GQHAGSDLRRTSDAGR
-306 RASGQNMTA
+306 TADTERAS
-315 DARRVS
+315 
-321 DEGMTA
+321 DE
-327 DADGI
+327 DL
-332 AGKDMRSD
+332 RSD
-340 RRGAAAESYDFR
+340 FGRSTDGSQASRVG
-352 AEGSA
+352 GSA
-357 RPSNNPELRQQNA
+357 RPSNNPELKQQNSVS
-370 GAERKMTPAA
+370 ERKLTPAA

-394 MSTGEFN
+394 MNTGDFN

-419 GSAKNNGTEAVS
+419 GAAKSETTGDAKAEAPTKAEGAARDAVPVEETEAV
-431 AENGAAD
+431 EI
-438 TAAAGKTSEQTAAA
+438 
-452 GHTAEQA
+452 
-459 AAEDHGS
+459 
-466 AENAAEKRET
+466 ET
-476 TDSRVT
+476 P
-482 NAENSKAWKP
+482 KA
-492 APAAEIVEEEFPE
+492 
-505 EAEIVEEESPEEA
+505 EAEIVEEKVSDRTG
-518 EIVEEEFPEE
+518 VKNGTRFEE
-528 AEVVEEE
+528 AEV
-535 SPEEAEGVKD
+535 
-545 EIRFEETEIVEEESP
+545 VEEESP

-588 EEESPEEAGIVEEG
+588 EEESPEEAEV
-602 SPEEAEIVE
+602 VE

-625 PEVAGAAEE
+625 PEE
-634 TVTGD
+634 
-639 AEAVKEESPE
+639 AEAVEEESPEEAEVVEEESPEEAEVVEEESPEEAEAVEEESPE
-649 EAETVGEEPQKE
+649 EAETVEEEVPEATEKS
-661 TAEPKDQAGGIRL
+661 KNLAGGIRL

-688 EALKAEAETE
+688 ETLKTGAGTE
-698 AAADSTGREKS
+698 GAAAGTGSVPS
-709 EESGTGE
+709 EEVRTDGTS
-716 ASVGTD
+716 ADAD
-722 SQKPKKKEI
+722 SAKPKKKEI

-743 PTEEEKA
+743 PSEAERA

-764 TIPIS
+764 TVPIS

-869 ARVKGADLNEKDPA
+869 ARVRGADLNEKDPA
-883 KVVARMAGG
+883 RVVARMAGG
-892 FFMIEDVS
+892 FFIIEDVS

-994 EPVTISIVKEMIDK
+994 EPVTISIVKDMIDK

>member
-1 LDKEEYHQKLDELTS
+1 MDKEEYHQKLDELTA

-23 ENALNIV
+23 ENALSIV

-111 CILQYKLF
+111 CLLQYKLF

-147 ELAVLYSRAGD
+147 ELAVLYSKAGD

-209 RKQEERPAASSE
+209 RKQEQSAGVASEDTESTE
-221 EAEGTE
+221 E
-227 ADASARAG
+227 DASARAG
-235 MFEEEERHAPESE
+235 IFKEEEREVPES
-248 HASDSASVDFRDR
+248 SSFVKRDR
-261 LAKGFRNVMH
+261 NRGEAAGSLESDNQVSGRGKRSEQEHPAESAAVEFKDRLEKGFHHVMH
-271 SFTEDGESETGRRP
+271 SFTEEGKTVDSGRNR
-285 DKNSSSGSRRAS
+285 DENVIVDSRRNS
-297 GEDMAGGSR
+297 GQHAGSDLRRTSDAGR
-306 RASGQNMTA
+306 TADTERAS
-315 DARRVS
+315 
-321 DEGMTA
+321 DE
-327 DADGI
+327 DL
-332 AGKDMRSD
+332 RSD
-340 RRGAAAESYDFR
+340 FGRSTDGSQASRVG
-352 AEGSA
+352 GSA
-357 RPSNNPELRQQNA
+357 RPSNNPELKQQNSVS
-370 GAERKMTPAA
+370 ERKLTPAA

-394 MSTGEFN
+394 MNTGDFN

-419 GSAKNNGTEAVS
+419 GAAKSETTGDAKAEAPTKAEGAARDAVPVEETEAVEIETPK
-431 AENGAAD
+431 AE
-438 TAAAGKTSEQTAAA
+438 
-452 GHTAEQA
+452 AE
-459 AAEDHGS
+459 S
-466 AENAAEKRET
+466 
-476 TDSRVT
+476 
-482 NAENSKAWKP
+482 
-492 APAAEIVEEEFPE
+492 VEEK
-505 EAEIVEEESPEEA
+505 VSDRT
-518 EIVEEEFPEE
+518 
-528 AEVVEEE
+528 
-535 SPEEAEGVKD
+535 GVKNGT
-545 EIRFEETEIVEEESP
+545 RF

-580 SPEEAEVV
+580 SPEEAE
-588 EEESPEEAGIVEEG
+588 A
-602 SPEEAEIVE
+602 VE

-625 PEVAGAAEE
+625 PEE
-634 TVTGD
+634 
-639 AEAVKEESPE
+639 AEAVEEESPE
-649 EAETVGEEPQKE
+649 EAETVEEEVPEATEKS
-661 TAEPKDQAGGIRL
+661 KNLAGGIRL

-688 EALKAEAETE
+688 ETLKTGAGTE
-698 AAADSTGREKS
+698 GAAAGTGSVPS
-709 EESGTGE
+709 EEVRTDGTS
-716 ASVGTD
+716 ADAD
-722 SQKPKKKEI
+722 SAKPKKKEI

-743 PTEEEKA
+743 PSEAERA

-764 TIPIS
+764 TVPIS

-869 ARVKGADLNEKDPA
+869 ARVRGADLNEKDPA
-883 KVVARMAGG
+883 RVVARMAGG
-892 FFMIEDVS
+892 FFIIEDVS

-994 EPVTISIVKEMIDK
+994 EPVTISIVKDIIDK

>member
-1 LDKEEYHQKLDELTS
+1 MDKEEYHQKLDELTA

-23 ENALNIV
+23 ENALSIV

-111 CILQYKLF
+111 CLLQYKLF

-147 ELAVLYSRAGD
+147 ELAVLYSKAGD

-209 RKQEERPAASSE
+209 RKQEQSAGVASEDTESTE
-221 EAEGTE
+221 E
-227 ADASARAG
+227 DASARAG
-235 MFEEEERHAPESE
+235 IFKEEEREVPES
-248 HASDSASVDFRDR
+248 SSFVKRDR
-261 LAKGFRNVMH
+261 NRGEAAGSLESENQVSGRGKRSEQEHPAESAAVEFKDRLEKGFHHVMH
-271 SFTEDGESETGRRP
+271 SFAEEGETVDSGRNR
-285 DKNSSSGSRRAS
+285 DQNATVDSRRNSGQHAGSDLSRTSGSGRTVDTERAS
-297 GEDMAGGSR
+297 DEDL
-306 RASGQNMTA
+306 
-315 DARRVS
+315 
-321 DEGMTA
+321 
-327 DADGI
+327 
-332 AGKDMRSD
+332 RSD
-340 RRGAAAESYDFR
+340 FERSVDESQASR
-352 AEGSA
+352 VGRSA
-357 RPSNNPELRQQNA
+357 RPSNNPELKQQNSIS
-370 GAERKMTPAA
+370 ERKLTPAA

-394 MSTGEFN
+394 MNTGDFN

-419 GSAKNNGTEAVS
+419 GAAKKETAGTAKADATAEERGASKAEA
-431 AENGAAD
+431 AAKTAD
-438 TAAAGKTSEQTAAA
+438 TVK
-452 GHTAEQA
+452 AETPVEETGASKAEA
-459 AAEDHGS
+459 AAEKADTVK
-466 AENAAEKRET
+466 AE
-476 TDSRVT
+476 
-482 NAENSKAWKP
+482 
-492 APAAEIVEEEFPE
+492 APVEEAEAVEIETPKA
-505 EAEIVEEESPEEA
+505 EAEIVEEKVSDRTG
-518 EIVEEEFPEE
+518 VKTGTRFEE
-528 AEVVEEE
+528 AEV
-535 SPEEAEGVKD
+535 
-545 EIRFEETEIVEEESP
+545 VEEESP

-588 EEESPEEAGIVEEG
+588 EEESPEEA
-602 SPEEAEIVE
+602 
-611 EESPEEAEVVEEES
+611 
-625 PEVAGAAEE
+625 E
-634 TVTGD
+634 TVD
-639 AEAVKEESPE
+639 EEVPEATEKSKNL
-649 EAETVGEEPQKE
+649 AS
-661 TAEPKDQAGGIRL
+661 GIRL

-688 EALKAEAETE
+688 ETLKTGAGTE
-698 AAADSTGREKS
+698 GAAAGTGSVPS
-709 EESGTGE
+709 EEVRTDGTS
-716 ASVGTD
+716 ADAD
-722 SQKPKKKEI
+722 SAKPKKKEI

-743 PTEEEKA
+743 PSEAERA

-764 TIPIS
+764 TVPIS

-869 ARVKGADLNEKDPA
+869 ARVRGADLNEKDPA
-883 KVVARMAGG
+883 RVVARMAGG
-892 FFMIEDVS
+892 FFIIEDVS

-994 EPVTISIVKEMIDK
+994 EPVTISIVKDMIDK

>member
-1 LDKEEYHQKLDELTS
+1 MDKEEYHQKLDELTA

-23 ENALNIV
+23 ENALSIV

-87 LNQIDEAEKY
+87 LHQIDEAEKY

-111 CILQYKLF
+111 CLLQYKLF

-147 ELAVLYSRAGD
+147 ELAVLYSKAGD

-209 RKQEERPAASSE
+209 RKQEQSAGAPSE
-221 EAEGTE
+221 DTE
-227 ADASARAG
+227 STEEDASARAG
-235 MFEEEERHAPESE
+235 IFKEEEREVPES
-248 HASDSASVDFRDR
+248 SSFMKRDR
-261 LAKGFRNVMH
+261 NRAEAVGSMESDNQSSGRGTGSEQERPAESAAVEFKDRLEKGFHHVIH
-271 SFTEDGESETGRRP
+271 SFTEESVDSGRNR
-285 DKNSSSGSRRAS
+285 DQNATVDSGRNPGRY
-297 GEDMAGGSR
+297 AGSDLRGTSDAGR
-306 RASGQNMTA
+306 TA
-315 DARRVS
+315 DTERSS
-321 DEGMTA
+321 DE
-327 DADGI
+327 DL
-332 AGKDMRSD
+332 RSD
-340 RRGAAAESYDFR
+340 FRRSTDESQ
-352 AEGSA
+352 ASSVGGSA
-357 RPSNNPELRQQNA
+357 RPSNNPELKRQNSVS
-370 GAERKMTPAA
+370 ERKMTPAA

-394 MSTGEFN
+394 MNTGDFN

-419 GSAKNNGTEAVS
+419 GAAKKETAGTAKAEAPAEERGASKAEAAAKTADTVKAETPVEETGASKAETGAEKADTVKAEAPVEEAEAVEIETPE
-431 AENGAAD
+431 AE
-438 TAAAGKTSEQTAAA
+438 
-452 GHTAEQA
+452 
-459 AAEDHGS
+459 
-466 AENAAEKRET
+466 
-476 TDSRVT
+476 
-482 NAENSKAWKP
+482 
-492 APAAEIVEEEFPE
+492 AEIVEEKVSDRAGVKTGTRFE
-505 EAEIVEEESPEEA
+505 EAEVIEEESPEEA
-518 EIVEEEFPEE
+518 E
-528 AEVVEEE
+528 A
-535 SPEEAEGVKD
+535 
-545 EIRFEETEIVEEESP
+545 VEEESP

-580 SPEEAEVV
+580 SPEEAETV
-588 EEESPEEAGIVEEG
+588 EEETEKS
-602 SPEEAEIVE
+602 
-611 EESPEEAEVVEEES
+611 
-625 PEVAGAAEE
+625 
-634 TVTGD
+634 
-639 AEAVKEESPE
+639 
-649 EAETVGEEPQKE
+649 
-661 TAEPKDQAGGIRL
+661 KDLAGGIRL

-688 EALKAEAETE
+688 ETLKAGDGTETE
-698 AAADSTGREKS
+698 GAAA
-709 EESGTGE
+709 GTGSVTPKEVRTDE
-716 ASVGTD
+716 ASADTD
-722 SQKPKKKEI
+722 SAKPKKKEI

-743 PTEEEKA
+743 PSEEERA

-764 TIPIS
+764 TVPIS

-892 FFMIEDVS
+892 FFVIENVS

-994 EPVTISIVKEMIDK
+994 EPVTISIVKDMIDK

>member
-1 LDKEEYHQKLDELTS
+1 MDKEEYHQKLDELTS
-16 YVREKDY
+16 YVRDKDY

-147 ELAVLYSRAGD
+147 ELAVLYSKAGD

-184 LKKQYAALTPS
+184 LKKQYAALSPS

-209 RKQEERPAASSE
+209 RRQEKNAAPTSE
-221 EAEGTE
+221 EAESTE

-235 MFEEEERHAPESE
+235 MFEEEAKEASESLTSVKRDRIERSRGEAEASKRHDRMSAEAERSE
-248 HASDSASVDFRDR
+248 EAGSADFRDR

-271 SFTEDGESETGRRP
+271 SFAEESENDETADSRGVSAEGKKSYVGR
-285 DKNSSSGSRRAS
+285 SSAEGGKSY
-297 GEDMAGGSR
+297 DGGS
-306 RASGQNMTA
+306 S
-315 DARRVS
+315 
-321 DEGMTA
+321 
-327 DADGI
+327 
-332 AGKDMRSD
+332 
-340 RRGAAAESYDFR
+340 
-352 AEGSA
+352 AEGGKPYDGRPSEERV
-357 RPSNNPELRQQNA
+357 RPSNNPEVSRQPKRSA
-370 GAERKMTPAA
+370 DVKKMTPAA
-380 AAAEK
+380 AAAAK

-394 MSTGEFN
+394 MNTGEFN

-419 GSAKNNGTEAVS
+419 DAAKKSSGVENHAEDAAGQTEASEAGTAMNAANAKETSGTETK
-431 AENGAAD
+431 AENLTKEAA
-438 TAAAGKTSEQTAAA
+438 TAG
-452 GHTAEQA
+452 
-459 AAEDHGS
+459 
-466 AENAAEKRET
+466 
-476 TDSRVT
+476 
-482 NAENSKAWKP
+482 
-492 APAAEIVEEEFPE
+492 AEIPEKESEIEDTEPEIIEEIP
-505 EAEIVEEESPEEA
+505 
-518 EIVEEEFPEE
+518 
-528 AEVVEEE
+528 
-535 SPEEAEGVKD
+535 
-545 EIRFEETEIVEEESP
+545 EETEIVEEESP
-560 EEAEVVEEESPE
+560 EAAEVAEEESPEEVEVVEEERSEEAEVVEEESPE

-588 EEESPEEAGIVEEG
+588 EEESPEEVETVEEV
-602 SPEEAEIVE
+602 PEA
-611 EESPEEAEVVEEES
+611 S
-625 PEVAGAAEE
+625 
-634 TVTGD
+634 
-639 AEAVKEESPE
+639 VK
-649 EAETVGEEPQKE
+649 AQ
-661 TAEPKDQAGGIRL
+661 DQEGGIRL

-698 AAADSTGREKS
+698 AAIGRS
-709 EESGTGE
+709 ESGDPE
-716 ASVGTD
+716 ANRAEGAPVAANSE
-722 SQKPKKKEI
+722 KPKKKEI

-743 PTEEEKA
+743 PSESERA

-1023 KKDKWLVL
+1023 RKDKWLVL

>member
-1 LDKEEYHQKLDELTS
+1 MDKEEYHQKLDELTS
-16 YVREKDY
+16 YVRDKDY

-147 ELAVLYSRAGD
+147 ELAVLYSKAGD

-184 LKKQYAALTPS
+184 LKKQYAALSPS

-209 RKQEERPAASSE
+209 RRQEKNAAPTSE
-221 EAEGTE
+221 EAESTE

-235 MFEEEERHAPESE
+235 MFEEEAKEASESLTSVKRDRIERSRGEAEASKRHDRMSAEAERSE
-248 HASDSASVDFRDR
+248 EAGSADFRDR

-271 SFTEDGESETGRRP
+271 SFAEESENDETADSRGVSAEGKKSYVGR
-285 DKNSSSGSRRAS
+285 SSAEGGKSY
-297 GEDMAGGSR
+297 DGGS
-306 RASGQNMTA
+306 S
-315 DARRVS
+315 
-321 DEGMTA
+321 
-327 DADGI
+327 
-332 AGKDMRSD
+332 
-340 RRGAAAESYDFR
+340 
-352 AEGSA
+352 AEGGKPYDGRPSEERV
-357 RPSNNPELRQQNA
+357 RPSNNPEVSRQPKRSA
-370 GAERKMTPAA
+370 DVKKMTPAA
-380 AAAEK
+380 AAAAK

-394 MSTGEFN
+394 MNTGEFN

-419 GSAKNNGTEAVS
+419 DAAKKSSGVENHAEDAAGQTEASEAGTAMNAANAKETSGTETK
-431 AENGAAD
+431 AENLTKEAA
-438 TAAAGKTSEQTAAA
+438 TAG
-452 GHTAEQA
+452 
-459 AAEDHGS
+459 
-466 AENAAEKRET
+466 
-476 TDSRVT
+476 
-482 NAENSKAWKP
+482 
-492 APAAEIVEEEFPE
+492 AEIPEKESEIEDTEPEIIEEIP
-505 EAEIVEEESPEEA
+505 
-518 EIVEEEFPEE
+518 
-528 AEVVEEE
+528 
-535 SPEEAEGVKD
+535 
-545 EIRFEETEIVEEESP
+545 EETEIVEEESP
-560 EEAEVVEEESPE
+560 EAAEVAEEESPEEVEVVEEERSEEAEVVEEESPE

-588 EEESPEEAGIVEEG
+588 EEESPEEVETVEEV
-602 SPEEAEIVE
+602 PEA
-611 EESPEEAEVVEEES
+611 S
-625 PEVAGAAEE
+625 
-634 TVTGD
+634 
-639 AEAVKEESPE
+639 VK
-649 EAETVGEEPQKE
+649 AQ
-661 TAEPKDQAGGIRL
+661 DQEGGIRL

-698 AAADSTGREKS
+698 AAIGRSESGDPEANRAEGAPVAADSE
-709 EESGTGE
+709 
-716 ASVGTD
+716 
-722 SQKPKKKEI
+722 KPKKKEI

-743 PTEEEKA
+743 PSESERA

-962 FARTYATEN
+962 FA
-971 GYKIDDMAIL
+971 
-981 ALYTMIG
+981 
-988 NMQTEE
+988 
-994 EPVTISIVKEMIDK
+994 
-1008 AISRSSAKRRRSRKN
+1008 
-1023 KKDKWLVL
+1023 
-1031 QEKDFNLT
+1031 

>member
-1 LDKEEYHQKLDELTS
+1 MDKEEYHQKLDELTA

-23 ENALNIV
+23 ENALSIV

-111 CILQYKLF
+111 CLLQYKLF

-147 ELAVLYSRAGD
+147 ELAVLYSKAGD

-209 RKQEERPAASSE
+209 RKQEQSAGVASEDTESTE
-221 EAEGTE
+221 E
-227 ADASARAG
+227 DASARAG
-235 MFEEEERHAPESE
+235 IFKEEEREVPESSSFVKHDRNRGEVADSLESENQVSGRGKRSEQE
-248 HASDSASVDFRDR
+248 HPAESAAVEFKDR
-261 LAKGFRNVMH
+261 LEKGFHHVIH
-271 SFTEDGESETGRRP
+271 SFTEESDDSGRNR
-285 DKNSSSGSRRAS
+285 DQNATVDSGRNPGRYAGSDLRGTSDAGRTADTERAS
-297 GEDMAGGSR
+297 DEDL
-306 RASGQNMTA
+306 
-315 DARRVS
+315 
-321 DEGMTA
+321 
-327 DADGI
+327 
-332 AGKDMRSD
+332 RSD
-340 RRGAAAESYDFR
+340 FGRSADESQASR
-352 AEGSA
+352 VGRSA
-357 RPSNNPELRQQNA
+357 RPSNNPELKQQNSVS
-370 GAERKMTPAA
+370 ERKLTPAA

-394 MSTGEFN
+394 MNTGDFN

-419 GSAKNNGTEAVS
+419 GAAKSETTGDAKAEAPVKEAGIAKAEASAKEAGTVKAEAPAKAEAPTKAEGAARDAVPVEETEAV
-431 AENGAAD
+431 EI
-438 TAAAGKTSEQTAAA
+438 
-452 GHTAEQA
+452 
-459 AAEDHGS
+459 
-466 AENAAEKRET
+466 ET
-476 TDSRVT
+476 P
-482 NAENSKAWKP
+482 KA
-492 APAAEIVEEEFPE
+492 
-505 EAEIVEEESPEEA
+505 EAEIVEEKVSDRT
-518 EIVEEEFPEE
+518 
-528 AEVVEEE
+528 
-535 SPEEAEGVKD
+535 GVKTGT
-545 EIRFEETEIVEEESP
+545 RF

-588 EEESPEEAGIVEEG
+588 EEESPEEA
-602 SPEEAEIVE
+602 EAVE

-625 PEVAGAAEE
+625 PEEAEVVE
-634 TVTGD
+634 EESPEE
-639 AEAVKEESPE
+639 AEAVEEESPE
-649 EAETVGEEPQKE
+649 EAETVEEEVPEATEKS
-661 TAEPKDQAGGIRL
+661 KNLAGGIRL

-688 EALKAEAETE
+688 ETLKTGDGTE
-698 AAADSTGREKS
+698 GAGAGTGSVPSEEVRTDGTSADADS
-709 EESGTGE
+709 
-716 ASVGTD
+716 A
-722 SQKPKKKEI
+722 KPKKKEI

-743 PTEEEKA
+743 PSEAERA

-764 TIPIS
+764 TVPIS

-869 ARVKGADLNEKDPA
+869 ARVRGSDLNEKDPA
-883 KVVARMAGG
+883 RVVARMAGG
-892 FFMIEDVS
+892 FFIIEDVS

-994 EPVTISIVKEMIDK
+994 EPVTISIVKDMIDK

>member
-1 LDKEEYHQKLDELTS
+1 MDKEEYHQKLDELTA

-23 ENALNIV
+23 ENALSIV

-87 LNQIDEAEKY
+87 LHQIDEAEKY

-111 CILQYKLF
+111 CLLQYKLF

-147 ELAVLYSRAGD
+147 ELAVLYSKAGD

-209 RKQEERPAASSE
+209 RKQEQSAGAPSE
-221 EAEGTE
+221 DTE
-227 ADASARAG
+227 STEEDASARAG
-235 MFEEEERHAPESE
+235 IFKEEEREVPES
-248 HASDSASVDFRDR
+248 SSFMKRDR
-261 LAKGFRNVMH
+261 NRAEAVGSMESDNQSSGRGTGSEQERPAESAAVEFKDRLEKGFHHVIH
-271 SFTEDGESETGRRP
+271 SFTEESVDSGRNR
-285 DKNSSSGSRRAS
+285 DQNATVDSGRNPGRY
-297 GEDMAGGSR
+297 AGSDLRGTSDAGR
-306 RASGQNMTA
+306 TA
-315 DARRVS
+315 DTERSS
-321 DEGMTA
+321 DE
-327 DADGI
+327 DL
-332 AGKDMRSD
+332 RSD
-340 RRGAAAESYDFR
+340 FRRSTDESQ
-352 AEGSA
+352 ASSVGGSA
-357 RPSNNPELRQQNA
+357 RPSNNPELKRQNSVS
-370 GAERKMTPAA
+370 ERKMTPAA

-394 MSTGEFN
+394 MNTGDFN

-419 GSAKNNGTEAVS
+419 GAAKKETAGTAKAEAPAEERGASKAEAAAKTADTVKAETPVEETGASKAETGAEKADTVKAEAPVEEAEAVEIETPE
-431 AENGAAD
+431 AE
-438 TAAAGKTSEQTAAA
+438 
-452 GHTAEQA
+452 
-459 AAEDHGS
+459 
-466 AENAAEKRET
+466 
-476 TDSRVT
+476 
-482 NAENSKAWKP
+482 
-492 APAAEIVEEEFPE
+492 AEIVEEKVSDRAGVKTGTRFE
-505 EAEIVEEESPEEA
+505 EAEVIEEESPEEA
-518 EIVEEEFPEE
+518 E
-528 AEVVEEE
+528 A
-535 SPEEAEGVKD
+535 
-545 EIRFEETEIVEEESP
+545 VEEESP

-580 SPEEAEVV
+580 SPEEAETV
-588 EEESPEEAGIVEEG
+588 EEETEKS
-602 SPEEAEIVE
+602 
-611 EESPEEAEVVEEES
+611 
-625 PEVAGAAEE
+625 
-634 TVTGD
+634 
-639 AEAVKEESPE
+639 
-649 EAETVGEEPQKE
+649 
-661 TAEPKDQAGGIRL
+661 KDLAGGIRL

-688 EALKAEAETE
+688 ETLKAGARTETE
-698 AAADSTGREKS
+698 GAAA
-709 EESGTGE
+709 GTG
-716 ASVGTD
+716 SVTPKEVRTDEVSADTD
-722 SQKPKKKEI
+722 SAKPKKKEI

-743 PTEEEKA
+743 PSEAERA

-764 TIPIS
+764 TVPIS

-869 ARVKGADLNEKDPA
+869 ARVRGADLNEKDPA

-892 FFMIEDVS
+892 FFVIEDVS

-994 EPVTISIVKEMIDK
+994 EPVTISIVKDMIDK

>member
-1 LDKEEYHQKLDELTS
+1 MDKEEYHQKLDELTA

-23 ENALNIV
+23 ENALSIV

-111 CILQYKLF
+111 CLLQYKLF

-147 ELAVLYSRAGD
+147 ELAVLYSKAGD

-209 RKQEERPAASSE
+209 RKQEQSAGVASEDTESTE
-221 EAEGTE
+221 E
-227 ADASARAG
+227 DASARAG
-235 MFEEEERHAPESE
+235 IFKEEEREVPES
-248 HASDSASVDFRDR
+248 SSFVKRDR
-261 LAKGFRNVMH
+261 NRGEAAGSLESDNQVSGRGKRSEQEHPAESAAVEFKDRLEKGFHHVMH
-271 SFTEDGESETGRRP
+271 SFTEEGKTVDSGRNR
-285 DKNSSSGSRRAS
+285 DENVIVDSRRNS
-297 GEDMAGGSR
+297 GQHAGSDLRRTSDAGR
-306 RASGQNMTA
+306 TADTERAS
-315 DARRVS
+315 
-321 DEGMTA
+321 DE
-327 DADGI
+327 DL
-332 AGKDMRSD
+332 RSD
-340 RRGAAAESYDFR
+340 FGRSTDGSQASRVG
-352 AEGSA
+352 GSA
-357 RPSNNPELRQQNA
+357 RPSNNPELKQQNSVS
-370 GAERKMTPAA
+370 ERKLTPAA

-394 MSTGEFN
+394 MNTGDFN

-419 GSAKNNGTEAVS
+419 EAAKSETTGDAKAEAPTKAEGAARDAVPVEETEAV
-431 AENGAAD
+431 EI
-438 TAAAGKTSEQTAAA
+438 
-452 GHTAEQA
+452 
-459 AAEDHGS
+459 
-466 AENAAEKRET
+466 ET
-476 TDSRVT
+476 P
-482 NAENSKAWKP
+482 KA
-492 APAAEIVEEEFPE
+492 
-505 EAEIVEEESPEEA
+505 EAEIVEEKVSDRTG
-518 EIVEEEFPEE
+518 VKTGTRFEE
-528 AEVVEEE
+528 AEV
-535 SPEEAEGVKD
+535 
-545 EIRFEETEIVEEESP
+545 VEEESP

-588 EEESPEEAGIVEEG
+588 EEESPEEAEV
-602 SPEEAEIVE
+602 VE

-625 PEVAGAAEE
+625 PEE
-634 TVTGD
+634 
-639 AEAVKEESPE
+639 AEAVEEESPEEAEVVEEESPEEAEAVEEESPE
-649 EAETVGEEPQKE
+649 EAETVEEEVPEATEKS
-661 TAEPKDQAGGIRL
+661 KNLAGGIRL

-688 EALKAEAETE
+688 ETLKTGAGTE
-698 AAADSTGREKS
+698 GAAAGTGSVPS
-709 EESGTGE
+709 EEVRTDGTS
-716 ASVGTD
+716 ADAD
-722 SQKPKKKEI
+722 SAKPKKKEI

-743 PTEEEKA
+743 PSEAERA

-764 TIPIS
+764 TVPIS

-869 ARVKGADLNEKDPA
+869 ARVRGADLNEKDPA
-883 KVVARMAGG
+883 RVVARMAGG
-892 FFMIEDVS
+892 FFIIEDVS

-994 EPVTISIVKEMIDK
+994 EPVTISIVKDIIDK

>member
-1 LDKEEYHQKLDELTS
+1 MAEED
-16 YVREKDY
+16 
-23 ENALNIV
+23 
-30 DSIDWR
+30 
-36 RVKSINTLNMVADVY
+36 
-51 EVNKDYESAKDILVL
+51 
-66 AYSRASIGRNIL
+66 
-78 YRLVEVCIR
+78 
-87 LNQIDEAEKY
+87 
-97 FREFSKVAKNDNSR
+97 
-111 CILQYKLF
+111 
-119 KAKGAPLEA
+119 
-128 QIDVLEE
+128 
-135 YKERE
+135 
-140 YTERWAY
+140 
-147 ELAVLYSRAGD
+147 
-158 TKKCVE
+158 
-164 TCDDLIL
+164 
-171 WFSEGRYVMKAME
+171 
-184 LKKQYAALTPS
+184 
-195 QEQNYNRMKAAANR
+195 
-209 RKQEERPAASSE
+209 
-221 EAEGTE
+221 
-227 ADASARAG
+227 
-235 MFEEEERHAPESE
+235 
-248 HASDSASVDFRDR
+248 
-261 LAKGFRNVMH
+261 
-271 SFTEDGESETGRRP
+271 
-285 DKNSSSGSRRAS
+285 
-297 GEDMAGGSR
+297 
-306 RASGQNMTA
+306 
-315 DARRVS
+315 
-321 DEGMTA
+321 
-327 DADGI
+327 
-332 AGKDMRSD
+332 
-340 RRGAAAESYDFR
+340 
-352 AEGSA
+352 
-357 RPSNNPELRQQNA
+357 
-370 GAERKMTPAA
+370 
-380 AAAEK
+380 
-385 ARREGTSRK
+385 
-394 MSTGEFN
+394 
-401 LDAFLAETAGS
+401 
-412 FSSEIAA
+412 
-419 GSAKNNGTEAVS
+419 
-431 AENGAAD
+431 
-438 TAAAGKTSEQTAAA
+438 
-452 GHTAEQA
+452 
-459 AAEDHGS
+459 
-466 AENAAEKRET
+466 
-476 TDSRVT
+476 
-482 NAENSKAWKP
+482 
-492 APAAEIVEEEFPE
+492 
-505 EAEIVEEESPEEA
+505 SPEE
-518 EIVEEEFPEE
+518 V
-528 AEVVEEE
+528 EVVEEE
-535 SPEEAEGVKD
+535 RS
-545 EIRFEETEIVEEESP
+545 

-588 EEESPEEAGIVEEG
+588 EEESPEEVETVEEV
-602 SPEEAEIVE
+602 PEA
-611 EESPEEAEVVEEES
+611 S
-625 PEVAGAAEE
+625 
-634 TVTGD
+634 
-639 AEAVKEESPE
+639 VK
-649 EAETVGEEPQKE
+649 AQ
-661 TAEPKDQAGGIRL
+661 DQEGGIRL

-698 AAADSTGREKS
+698 AAIGRSESGDPEANRAEGAPVAADSE
-709 EESGTGE
+709 
-716 ASVGTD
+716 
-722 SQKPKKKEI
+722 KPKKKEI

-743 PTEEEKA
+743 PSESERA

-1023 KKDKWLVL
+1023 RKDKWLVL